1 VLIAS
6 VVCLVEVNSVA
17 SEEFEMQFLSNK
29 NWTNRLRAI
38 ALNSLVGGLIS
49 AIGIIPIT
57 SSAASAQAAYGSY
70 VGVGPSFGLSSGDD
84 SESSNAAVIAV
95 RYRLLELPISLRAQ
109 ALVFGDTPAL
119 VPTVSYDIPLN
130 WQTDAYI
137 GAGVVLQDGG
147 EGNASPLGNQT
158 SFVIQPGVD
167 YSLPY
172 SDLVIFGNAI
182 IAFDAYRDGGGTAA
196 SLQGG
201 VGLRF

>member
-1 VLIAS
+1 LIDLAGCS
-6 VVCLVEVNSVA
+6 VEISVA
-17 SEEFEMQFLSNK
+17 SEEFDMKFLSHT
-29 NWTNRLRAI
+29 NWTNRWGAI
-38 ALNSLVGGLIS
+38 ARNSFIGGVVS
-49 AIGIIPIT
+49 AIGLIPV
-57 SSAASAQAAYGSY
+57 AASTALAQAAYGSY

-84 SESSNAAVIAV
+84 SNSSNAAVIAV

-109 ALVFGDTPAL
+109 ALVFGDSPAL

-147 EGNASPLGNQT
+147 EGNASPLGNRT

-172 SDLVIFGNAI
+172 SNLVVFGNAI
-182 IAFDAYRDGGGTAA
+182 IAFDAYRDGGGAAA